1 MNHLL
6 ALTLASLCV
15 TATRGQSCQEECVTC
30 DHLARQ
36 AAAFSS
42 LVCIL
47 ECEGSVA
54 SSSTWRWCREAVH
67 VLATR
72 DAALAHALRAW
83 GGRGGGVEG
92 DPATLVAGTSSG
104 IVKRY
109 GGFMRKGKKLH
120 SASSKAANDKRFSVF
135 SERDGDDL
143 QKMEEAMD
151 AALGD
156 LQAASAAAAAGNAA
170 GAEANGAL
178 VESKRY
184 GGFFRRQRSDD
195 EQQQQQQQEEAAA
208 AEEERDEDDDDGGEG
223 NANSSSSSGGV
234 VVSDA
239 AAEGEAAGAREG
251 AGRRHE
257 VEKRYGGFMRRLGR
271 PSKKEGGRYK
281 SILRQYMDLQEPGV
295 GVTSEELTEE
305 EDLQQQQRLRHH
317 HQQQQQVEEDDKK
330 RFVGFARS

>member
-15 TATRGQSCQEECVTC
+15 TATRGQSCQEECGTC

-36 AAAFSS
+36 SAAFSS

-47 ECEGSVA
+47 ECEGSVS

-67 VLATR
+67 VLTTR
-72 DAALAHALRAW
+72 DAALAHALRAR
-83 GGRGGGVEG
+83 GARGGSVEG
-92 DPATLVAGTSSG
+92 EPTIPVAGTGG

-109 GGFMRKGKKLH
+109 GGFMRKGKKLY

-143 QKMEEAMD
+143 QKMEEVMD

-156 LQAASAAAAAGNAA
+156 LQAVSAAASAAGGGNAA

-195 EQQQQQQQEEAAA
+195 DDEQQQQQEEEEAA
-208 AEEERDEDDDDGGEG
+208 AEDDGEDGGEG
-223 NANSSSSSGGV
+223 NANSSSSSSGGVV

-239 AAEGEAAGAREG
+239 AAEGT
-251 AGRRHE
+251 GRRHE

-281 SILRQYMDLQEPGV
+281 SILRQYMDLQEPGG

-305 EDLQQQQRLRHH
+305 EDLLQQQRLRHH
-317 HQQQQQVEEDDKK
+317 HQQQLDEDDKK
-330 RFVGFARS
+330 RYVGFALS

>member
-15 TATRGQSCQEECVTC
+15 TATRGQSCQEECGTC

-36 AAAFSS
+36 SAAFSS

-47 ECEGSVA
+47 ECEGSVS

-67 VLATR
+67 VLTTR
-72 DAALAHALRAW
+72 DAALAYALRAR
-83 GGRGGGVEG
+83 GGRGGGVDGE
-92 DPATLVAGTSSG
+92 PPIPVAGAGSGG

-143 QKMEEAMD
+143 QKMEEVMD

-156 LQAASAAAAAGNAA
+156 LQAAAAASAGGGNAA

-195 EQQQQQQQEEAAA
+195 EQQQQQQEEEEEAAA
-208 AEEERDEDDDDGGEG
+208 DDDDDGGEG

-234 VVSDA
+234 VVVSDA
-239 AAEGEAAGAREG
+239 AAEGT
-251 AGRRHE
+251 GRRHE

-281 SILRQYMDLQEPGV
+281 SILRQYMDLQEPGG

-305 EDLQQQQRLRHH
+305 EDLLQQQRLRHH
-317 HQQQQQVEEDDKK
+317 HQQQVDEDDKK
-330 RFVGFARS
+330 RYVGFALS